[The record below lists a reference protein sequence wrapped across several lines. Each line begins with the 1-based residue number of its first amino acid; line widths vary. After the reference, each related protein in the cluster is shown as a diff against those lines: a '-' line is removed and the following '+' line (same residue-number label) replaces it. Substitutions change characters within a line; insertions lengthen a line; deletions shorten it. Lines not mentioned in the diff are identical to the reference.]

1 MKRTRLML
9 YLSAGRRVLMFKSLP
24 RHPPSS
30 THPDV
35 VLVRVCDRLTAIVS
49 HGALATDDNSP
60 KSAESPAEL
69 LGLGLGLLGAEP
81 SVRHGVRGAGGRRRL
96 PEFTPGKLGESY
108 DVKERGS
115 TAADNGEVGGPGF
128 FIQSGNVTT

>member
-1 MKRTRLML
+1 MKRTRLMM

-69 LGLGLGLLGAEP
+69 LGLGLGGGHVGQDREEELRGWRP
-81 SVRHGVRGAGGRRRL
+81 TGAGL
-96 PEFTPGKLGESY
+96 
-108 DVKERGS
+108 
-115 TAADNGEVGGPGF
+115 
-128 FIQSGNVTT
+128 